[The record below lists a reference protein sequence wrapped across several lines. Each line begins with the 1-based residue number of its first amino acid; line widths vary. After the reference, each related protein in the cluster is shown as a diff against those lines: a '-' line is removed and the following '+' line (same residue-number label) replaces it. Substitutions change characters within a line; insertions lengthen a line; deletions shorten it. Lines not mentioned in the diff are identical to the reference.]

1 MAARPEQLPA
11 LLDRALAPVYLVAG
25 AEPLLVQECRDL
37 IIQAAHRQ
45 GFTERT
51 VHDVDKSF
59 DWGRLAEDSA
69 TLSLFATRKIV
80 DIRLP
85 TGRPGRE
92 GSEAL
97 QDAVARG
104 DADVLFLITCGQ
116 WEIAQRKSKWAA
128 AIARAGVLVE
138 VWPVKPQQL
147 PQWIRARMKSAGLR
161 PDPEAVTLLA
171 DLVEGNLL
179 AAQQEIEKMLL
190 LDHGPRVTAEDVSR
204 AVANSARFDAFRLVE
219 CVLAG
224 QLGESLRVA
233 AGLQRADVAIQ
244 LVCGAFYRELTLAH
258 ELRKATHSGESE
270 QAVFRRLRVWP
281 ARQGPMRASAQRLS
295 GGDFEDGFRTLA
307 LIDRQSKGR
316 AAGDPWQTLD
326 QLLCDLCTVRAAA
339 PA

>member
-1 MAARPEQLPA
+1 MAVRPDQLPA
-11 LLDRALAPVYLVAG
+11 LLERALAPVYLVAG

-37 IIQAAHRQ
+37 IIQAAQRQ

-51 VHDVDKSF
+51 VHDVDTNF
-59 DWGRLAEDSA
+59 DWGRLAEESA
-69 TLSLFATRKIV
+69 ALSLFATRKIV

-92 GSEAL
+92 GAEAL
-97 QDAVARG
+97 QEAVAGG
-104 DADVLFLITCGQ
+104 DADILILITCGQ
-116 WEIAQRKSKWAA
+116 WEAAQRKSKWAA

-138 VWPVKPQQL
+138 VWPVKPREL
-147 PQWIRARMKSAGLR
+147 PQWIRTRMKSAGLQ

-179 AAQQEIEKMLL
+179 AAQQEIEKMRL

-204 AVANSARFDAFRLVE
+204 VVANSARFDAFRLVE

-244 LVCGAFYRELTLAH
+244 LVCGAFYRELMLAH
-258 ELRKATHSGESE
+258 ELHKAVRNGESE

-281 ARQGPMRASAQRLS
+281 ARQGPMRASSQRLADR
-295 GGDFEDGFRTLA
+295 DFEDGFRALA

-326 QLLCDLCTVRAAA
+326 QLLCDLCTARAAV